1 MSVHMLSTS
10 CLQALAMSPKIIDV
24 VQDPSMG
31 GGEDS
36 GHELVFM
43 MHLLKQLNGSN
54 ALLDFLDSTIT
65 ADLPFLI
72 PYKRKLTVSCGH
84 VCVCLRVSVCLSV
97 CLFEYGMSIVIV
109 VSCKYTVHKLTV

>member
-1 MSVHMLSTS
+1 MLSTS
-10 CLQALAMSPKIIDV
+10 SLQALAMSPGIIDL

-43 MHLLKQLNGSN
+43 MHLLEQLNGSN
-54 ALLDFLDSTIT
+54 ALLDFLNSPIT
-65 ADLPFLI
+65 AYLPFLI

-84 VCVCLRVSVCLSV
+84 VCVCVLACECLSV
-97 CLFEYGMSIVIV
+97 SLFVSVWYEHSDSSILQVHSVQARCLNY
-109 VSCKYTVHKLTV
+109 

>member
-1 MSVHMLSTS
+1 
-10 CLQALAMSPKIIDV
+10 MSPSIIDV
-24 VQDPSMG
+24 VQNPSMG

-54 ALLDFLDSTIT
+54 ALLDFLNSPIT

-84 VCVCLRVSVCLSV
+84 VCVSVLVCALACECLPVSLC
-97 CLFEYGMSIVIV
+97 EYGMSIVVV
-109 VSCKYTVHKLTV
+109 VSCKYTVHKLAV